1 MKAAIDRQE
10 FEVIADLGAFDRGS
24 GNAIERALFNHR
36 GLLVTLCLLITA
48 LLAFQATR
56 LQLNAS
62 FVKTIPAT
70 HPFVLEYLEHE
81 SDLKGLT
88 NVVRIVV
95 EARQGQDIFDP
106 SYLDLLRRINDEVY
120 LVPGVDR
127 AFVKS
132 LWMPATRWQ
141 GVTENGFDGGPVI
154 GDGYDGSPA
163 SIAQVRAN
171 VERSGEIGQLVALDF
186 RSSIIHVPLL
196 DFDPESGAA
205 LDYRKVSQALEDI
218 RGRYEAEGVRV
229 RITGFAKVMGD
240 LIEGVQ
246 SMIGFF
252 ALAVAIST
260 ALLYAFTR
268 CWRSTLL
275 VQLCSL
281 VAVVWLL
288 GLLALSGRE
297 LDPYSILVPFLVYA
311 IGISHGAQK
320 MNGIMQD
327 IGRGTHRVIAARYTF
342 RRLFVAGATALL
354 ADVAGFAVL
363 TVIDIPVIRELALVA
378 SIGVGILIFT
388 NLALLPVLLSTTGVS
403 PRAAQRSLATAADD
417 ARSEP
422 QAAAH
427 PLWKLLD
434 RFTDARVARLTIGVA
449 IVLAVAA
456 AAVGS
461 RLRIGDLD
469 AGAPELRP
477 DSRYNLDS
485 QYVVG
490 HYLASSDVLVVMVRT
505 PPGECAAHSAVRK
518 VDALE
523 WRLRQ
528 LPGVEGTQSVATLAR
543 AMSAGMNE
551 GSLKWAELIPN
562 QAMINLAV
570 SRAPR
575 ELLNASCELLLVQV
589 LLADHMADTL
599 DRVVAEVNAFAAEH
613 DGDDARFLLAGG
625 NAGIEAAT
633 NIVIRSY
640 NLITLLGVYLMVA
653 VLCLIAF
660 RSWRATLCAL
670 LPLALTSLMAEALMV
685 MLGIGVKVATLP
697 VVALG
702 VGIGVDYALY
712 VLSVIQGWLRR
723 GATLSQAYLRTLQ
736 FTGRVV
742 VFTGITLSL
751 GVITWTLSP
760 IKFQADMGILLTF
773 MFLWNMVGALVLIPA
788 LARLVLVRDAP
799 EGVAGAVPAAQPS
812 T

>member
-1 MKAAIDRQE
+1 MTSAIDQQE
-10 FEVIADLGAFDRGS
+10 FEVIADLDTFDRSS
-24 GNAIERALFNHR
+24 GNLIERALFNHR
-36 GLLVTLCLLITA
+36 WLLVALCLLVTVF
-48 LLAFQATR
+48 LAVAATR

-62 FVKTIPAT
+62 FVKTIPSK
-70 HPFVLEYLEHE
+70 HPFVLNYLENE

-95 EARQGQDIFDP
+95 EAQQGRDIFDP
-106 SYLDLLRRINDEVY
+106 GYLDLLRRINDEVY

-196 DFDPESGAA
+196 DMDPDSGAA

-218 RGRYEAEGVRV
+218 RVRYGAEGVRV
-229 RITGFAKVMGD
+229 RIIGFAKVMGD

-246 SMIGFF
+246 SMLGFF

-275 VQLCSL
+275 VQSCSL

-363 TVIDIPVIRELALVA
+363 TIIDIPVIRELALVA
-378 SIGVGILIFT
+378 SVGVGILIFT

-403 PRAAQRSLATAADD
+403 PRAAQRSLTEAADG
-417 ARSEP
+417 AEA
-422 QAAAH
+422 QADAH
-427 PLWKLLD
+427 PLWALLD
-434 RFTDARVARLTIGVA
+434 RFTDARLARVIIGLA
-449 IVLAVAA
+449 IVLAVV
-456 AAVGS
+456 AAVVGA

-505 PPGECAAHSAVRK
+505 PPGECATYGAVRK

-613 DGDDARFLLAGG
+613 DGNDARFLLAGG

-640 NLITLLGVYLMVA
+640 NLRTLLGVYLMVA
-653 VLCLIAF
+653 VLCLVAF
-660 RSWRATLCAL
+660 RSWRATLCAV

-723 GATLSQAYLRTLQ
+723 GATLSQAYRRTLQ

-751 GVITWTLSP
+751 GVMTWMLSP
-760 IKFQADMGILLTF
+760 IKFQADMGVLLTF

-788 LARLVLVRDAP
+788 LARLFLVRDVPGA
-799 EGVAGAVPAAQPS
+799 VAGAVPAGRPVS
-812 T
+812 

>member
-1 MKAAIDRQE
+1 MKAAGDRHE
-10 FEVIADLGAFDRGS
+10 FEVIADLDVFDRGS
-24 GNAIERALFNHR
+24 GNPIERALFNYR
-36 GLLVTLCLLITA
+36 WLLVTLCALITA
-48 LLAFQATR
+48 LLAVEATK

-62 FVKTIPAT
+62 FVKTIPSE
-70 HPFVLEYLEHE
+70 HPFVLNYLEHE

-95 EARQGQDIFDP
+95 EARAGQDIFDP
-106 SYLDLLRRINDEVY
+106 AYLDLLRRINDEVY

-132 LWMPATRWQ
+132 LWMPSTRWQ
-141 GVTENGFDGGPVI
+141 GVTEDGFDGGPVI

-196 DFDPESGAA
+196 ELDPESGAA

-218 RGRYEAEGVRV
+218 RARYEAEGVRV

-246 SMIGFF
+246 SMMGFF

-275 VQLCSL
+275 VQTCT
-281 VAVVWLL
+281 VIAVVWLL

-363 TVIDIPVIRELALVA
+363 TIIDIPVIRELAAVA
-378 SIGVGILIFT
+378 SAGVAILIFT
-388 NLALLPVLLSTTGVS
+388 NLALLPVLLSYTGVS
-403 PRAAQRSLATAADD
+403 PRAAQRSLAIAGDANQGPDAA
-417 ARSEP
+417 P
-422 QAAAH
+422 
-427 PLWKLLD
+427 PLWRLLD
-434 RFTDARVARLTIGVA
+434 RFTRTRVAGVTVGA
-449 IVLAVAA
+449 AVLLAA
-456 AAVGS
+456 AAAAIGTQ
-461 RLRIGDLD
+461 LRIGDLD

-477 DSRYNLDS
+477 DSRYNVDS
-485 QYVVG
+485 AYVVR

-505 PPGECAAHSAVRK
+505 PPGECAAYGAVRK

-528 LPGVEGTQSVATLAR
+528 LPGVEGTQSVASLAR

-562 QAMINLAV
+562 QAMVNLAV

-575 ELLNASCELLLVQV
+575 ELLNPTCDLLLVQV

-599 DRVVAEVNAFAAEH
+599 DEVVRQVEAFAAEY
-613 DGDDARFLLAGG
+613 DGGDARFLLAGG

-640 NLITLLGVYLMVA
+640 NLMTLLGVYLVVA
-653 VLCLIAF
+653 LLCLVAF
-660 RSWRATLCAL
+660 RSWRATVCAV

-712 VLSVIQGWLRR
+712 VLTVIQLWLKR
-723 GATLSQAYLRTLQ
+723 GATLSEAYRHALE

-742 VFTGITLSL
+742 VFTGLTLSL
-751 GVITWTLSP
+751 GVITWVFSP

-773 MFLWNMVGALVLIPA
+773 MFLWNMVGALVLLPA
-788 LARLVLVRDAP
+788 LARLILVRDAP
-799 EGVAGAVPAAQPS
+799 QGVAGTLPAARPA